1 MLYKFFN
8 GTKLRLFL
16 SFLVLTSPSIKA
28 DWFAL
33 NMTRGV
39 TDVSNEV
46 FELHMLIFWICV
58 AIGVVVF
65 SVMFYSMWAH
75 TKKKNPE
82 PAKFHENHKLEI
94 AWTIIPFLIL
104 IAMAVP
110 ASKTLVK
117 IYDDEAGDINIQV
130 TGYQWKW
137 QYRYLED
144 DVSFFSNLSTDLDE
158 IYNLVPKGENYL
170 QEVDEMVVIPVG
182 KKVRFLIT
190 ANDVIHS
197 WWMPAFAIKQ
207 DAIPG
212 FVNTAWTVVDKP
224 GIYRGKCT
232 ELCGK
237 NHGFMPIVVKVVEQE
252 EYDLWVNEKKQA
264 AIRLAELTTKE
275 WTTAELMER
284 GETVYDINCVACHQ
298 TEGQGIAGIF
308 PALAGSDIAL
318 YEKDKHI
325 EILMEGVSGAAM
337 NSFDYLSEVELAAV
351 ITYTRQAWGNA
362 ENGDGE
368 IVIPKDIVDYNCLL
382 YTSPSPRDPKT
393 SRMPSS
399 A

>member
-1 MLYKFFN
+1 M
-8 GTKLRLFL
+8 
-16 SFLVLTSPSIKA
+16 SFKYLQNLQIKIMSALLIFSAPMKA

-39 TDVSNEV
+39 TDISNEV

-65 SVMFYSMWAH
+65 GVMFYSMYAH
-75 TKKKNPE
+75 TKKKNPV
-82 PAKFHENHKLEI
+82 AASFHENHKVEI

-104 IAMAVP
+104 IAMAIP

-117 IYDDEAGDINIQV
+117 IYDDEAGDLNIQV

-137 QYRYLED
+137 QYNYLED
-144 DVSFFSNLSTDLDE
+144 DVSFFSNLSTDMDE
-158 IYNLVPKGENYL
+158 INNLVPKGENYL

-212 FVNTAWTVVDKP
+212 FVNTAWTKVDKP

-237 NHGFMPIVVKVVEQE
+237 NHGFMPIVVKVVEQN
-252 EYDLWVNEKKQA
+252 EYDEWVSGKKEA
-264 AIRLAELTTKE
+264 AMKMAELTTKD
-275 WTTAELMER
+275 WTAEELVAR
-284 GETVYDINCVACHQ
+284 GENVYAVNCVACHQ
-298 TEGQGIAGIF
+298 TNGQGIPGIF
-308 PALAGSDIAL
+308 PALAGSDVVL
-318 YEKDKHI
+318 NNKEKNI
-325 EILMEGVSGAAM
+325 EILMEGVQGAAM
-337 NSFDYLSEVELAAV
+337 NSFSYLSEVELAAV
-351 ITYTRQAWGNA
+351 ITYTRQSWGNK

-368 IVIPKDIVDYNCLL
+368 IVVPKDIVDYKK
-382 YTSPSPRDPKT
+382 PKI
-393 SRMPSS
+393 
-399 A
+399 

>member
-1 MLYKFFN
+1 M
-8 GTKLRLFL
+8 
-16 SFLVLTSPSIKA
+16 SFKYLHNLQNKIISALLIFSVPMKA

-33 NMTRGV
+33 NMTRGA
-39 TDVSNEV
+39 TDISNEV

-65 SVMFYSMWAH
+65 GVMFYSMYAH
-75 TKKKNPE
+75 TKKKNPV
-82 PAKFHENHKLEI
+82 AATFHENHKVEI

-104 IAMAVP
+104 IAMAIP

-117 IYDDEAGDINIQV
+117 IYDDEAGDLNIQV

-137 QYRYLED
+137 QYNYLED
-144 DVSFFSNLSTDLDE
+144 DVSFFSNLSTDMDE
-158 IYNLVPKGENYL
+158 INNLVPKGENYL

-212 FVNTAWTVVDKP
+212 FVNTAWTKVDKP

-237 NHGFMPIVVKVVEQE
+237 NHGFMPIVVKVVEQS
-252 EYDLWVNEKKQA
+252 EYDEWVSGKREA
-264 AIRLAELTTKE
+264 AMKMAELTTKD
-275 WTTAELMER
+275 WTAEELVAR
-284 GETVYDINCVACHQ
+284 GESVYAVNCVACHQ
-298 TEGQGIAGIF
+298 TNGQGIPGIF
-308 PALAGSDIAL
+308 PALAGSDIVL
-318 YEKDKHI
+318 NDKERNI
-325 EILMEGVSGAAM
+325 EILMEGVQGAAM
-337 NSFDYLSEVELAAV
+337 NSFSYLSEVELAAV
-351 ITYTRQAWGNA
+351 ITYTRQSWGN
-362 ENGDGE
+362 ENNGDGE
-368 IVIPKDIVDYNCLL
+368 IVVPKDIVDYKK
-382 YTSPSPRDPKT
+382 PKI
-393 SRMPSS
+393 
-399 A
+399 

>member
-1 MLYKFFN
+1 MFFEFLRN
-8 GTKLRLFL
+8 LTKSSSLLLTFL
-16 SFLVLTSPSIKA
+16 LAPVISA

-33 NMTRGV
+33 NMTRGI
-39 TDVSNEV
+39 TDISNEV

-58 AIGVVVF
+58 AIGALVF

-75 TKKKNPE
+75 TKKKNPV

-117 IYDDEAGDINIQV
+117 IYDDEAGDVNIQV

-137 QYRYLED
+137 GYKYLED
-144 DVSFFSNLSTDLDE
+144 DISFVSNLSTDLDE

-170 QEVDEMVVIPVG
+170 QEVDEMVVIPAG

-197 WWMPAFAIKQ
+197 WWVPAFAIKQ

-212 FVNTAWTVVDKP
+212 FVNTAWTVVDTP

-252 EYDLWVNEKKQA
+252 EYDLWVENKRQE
-264 AIRLAELTTKE
+264 AIKLAELTTKDWSTE
-275 WTTAELMER
+275 ELVQR
-284 GETVYDINCVACHQ
+284 GQEVYEKNCVSCHMA
-298 TEGQGIAGIF
+298 EGQGIPGIF
-308 PALAGSDIAL
+308 PALAGSEIAL
-318 YEKDKHI
+318 YDKERHI
-325 EILMEGVSGAAM
+325 EILMEGVQGAAM

-351 ITYTRQAWGNA
+351 ITYSRQAWGNA
-362 ENGDGE
+362 EEGDGE
-368 IVIPKDIVDYNCLL
+368 VVVPKDIVEYKE
-382 YTSPSPRDPKT
+382 PKI
-393 SRMPSS
+393 
-399 A
+399 

>member
-1 MLYKFFN
+1 MSFKYVQNLQK
-8 GTKLRLFL
+8 KIISALLLF
-16 SFLVLTSPSIKA
+16 SVPMKA

-39 TDVSNEV
+39 TDISNEV

-65 SVMFYSMWAH
+65 GVMFYSMYAH
-75 TKKKNPE
+75 TKKKNPV
-82 PAKFHENHKLEI
+82 AASFHENHKVEI

-104 IAMAVP
+104 IAMAIP

-117 IYDDEAGDINIQV
+117 IYDDEAGDLNIQV

-137 QYRYLED
+137 QYNYLED
-144 DVSFFSNLSTDLDE
+144 DVSFFSNLSTDMDE
-158 IYNLVPKGENYL
+158 INNLVPKGENYL
-170 QEVDEMVVIPVG
+170 QEVDEMVVIPAG

-212 FVNTAWTVVDKP
+212 FVNTAWTKVDKP

-237 NHGFMPIVVKVVEQE
+237 NHGFMPIVVKVVEQS
-252 EYDLWVNEKKQA
+252 EYDEWVSGKKEA
-264 AIRLAELTTKE
+264 AMKMAELTTKD
-275 WTTAELMER
+275 WTTEELVAR
-284 GETVYDINCVACHQ
+284 GESVYAVNCVACHQ
-298 TEGQGIAGIF
+298 TNGQGISGIF
-308 PALAGSDIAL
+308 PALAGSDIVL
-318 YEKDKHI
+318 NDKDRNI
-325 EILMEGVSGAAM
+325 EILMEGVQGAAM
-337 NSFDYLSEVELAAV
+337 NSFSYLSEVELASV
-351 ITYTRQAWGNA
+351 ITYTRQSWGN
-362 ENGDGE
+362 EDKGDGE
-368 IVIPKDIVDYNCLL
+368 IVVPKDIVDYKK
-382 YTSPSPRDPKT
+382 PKI
-393 SRMPSS
+393 
-399 A
+399 

>member
-1 MLYKFFN
+1 MSYI
-8 GTKLRLFL
+8 TKSINNHIVKIFVVLF
-16 SFLVLTSPSIKA
+16 SYTTDINA
-28 DWFAL
+28 DWSAL

-39 TDVSNEV
+39 TGVSNEV

-65 SVMFYSMWAH
+65 GVMFYSMYAH
-75 TKKKNPE
+75 TKKKNPV
-82 PAKFHENHKLEI
+82 ASTFHESTKVEI

-104 IAMAVP
+104 IAMAIP

-144 DVSFFSNLSTDLDE
+144 DVSFFANLSTDLDE

-182 KKVRFLIT
+182 KKIRFLIT

-207 DAIPG
+207 DAITG
-212 FVNTAWTVVDKP
+212 FVNTAWTIVDEP
-224 GIYRGKCT
+224 GTYRGKCT

-237 NHGFMPIVVKVVEQE
+237 NHGFMPIVVKAVEQE
-252 EYDLWVNEKKQA
+252 EYDQWINDKKQA
-264 AIRLAELTTKE
+264 AMKLAEQTTKN
-275 WTTAELMER
+275 WTTEELIAK
-284 GETVYDINCVACHQ
+284 GQDVYAVNCVACHQ
-298 TEGQGIAGIF
+298 TNGEGITGIF
-308 PALAGSDIAL
+308 PALAGSDIVL
-318 YEKDKHI
+318 NNKPRNI
-325 EILMEGVSGAAM
+325 EILMEGVQGAAM
-337 NSFDYLSEVELAAV
+337 NSFDYLSEVELASV
-351 ITYTRQAWGNA
+351 ITYTRQSWGNDA
-362 ENGDGE
+362 KGDGT
-368 IVIPKDIVDYNCLL
+368 VVLPQDIVTYKE
-382 YTSPSPRDPKT
+382 PKI
-393 SRMPSS
+393 
-399 A
+399 

>member
-1 MLYKFFN
+1 MFFEFLRN
-8 GTKLRLFL
+8 LTKSSSLLLTFL
-16 SFLVLTSPSIKA
+16 LAPVISA

-33 NMTRGV
+33 NMTRGI
-39 TDVSNEV
+39 TDISNEV

-58 AIGVVVF
+58 AIGALVF

-75 TKKKNPE
+75 TKKKNPV

-117 IYDDEAGDINIQV
+117 IYDDEAGDVNIQV

-137 QYRYLED
+137 GYKYLED
-144 DVSFFSNLSTDLDE
+144 DISFVSNLSTDLDE

-170 QEVDEMVVIPVG
+170 QEVDEMVVIPAG

-197 WWMPAFAIKQ
+197 WWVPAFAIKQ

-212 FVNTAWTVVDKP
+212 FVNTAWTVVDTP

-252 EYDLWVNEKKQA
+252 EYDLWVDNKRQE
-264 AIRLAELTTKE
+264 AIKLAELTTKDWSTE
-275 WTTAELMER
+275 ELVQR
-284 GETVYDINCVACHQ
+284 GQEVYEKNCVSCHMA
-298 TEGQGIAGIF
+298 EGQGIPGIF
-308 PALAGSDIAL
+308 PALAGSEIAL
-318 YEKDKHI
+318 YDKERHI
-325 EILMEGVSGAAM
+325 EILMEGVQGAAM

-351 ITYTRQAWGNA
+351 ITYSRQAWGNA
-362 ENGDGE
+362 EEGDGE
-368 IVIPKDIVDYNCLL
+368 VVVPKDIVEYKE
-382 YTSPSPRDPKT
+382 PKI
-393 SRMPSS
+393 
-399 A
+399 

>member
-1 MLYKFFN
+1 M
-8 GTKLRLFL
+8 
-16 SFLVLTSPSIKA
+16 SFKYLQNLQNKIISALLIFSVPMKA

-39 TDVSNEV
+39 TDISNEV

-65 SVMFYSMWAH
+65 GVMFYSMYAH
-75 TKKKNPE
+75 TKKKNPV
-82 PAKFHENHKLEI
+82 AATFHENHKVEI

-104 IAMAVP
+104 IAMAIP

-117 IYDDEAGDINIQV
+117 IYDDEAGDLNIQV

-137 QYRYLED
+137 QYNYLED
-144 DVSFFSNLSTDLDE
+144 DVSFFSNLSTDMDE
-158 IYNLVPKGENYL
+158 INNLVPKGENYL

-212 FVNTAWTVVDKP
+212 FVNTAWTKVDKP

-237 NHGFMPIVVKVVEQE
+237 NHGFMPIVVKVVEQS
-252 EYDLWVNEKKQA
+252 EYDEWVSGKREA
-264 AIRLAELTTKE
+264 AMKMAELTTKD
-275 WTTAELMER
+275 WTAEELVAR
-284 GETVYDINCVACHQ
+284 GESVYAVNCVACHQ
-298 TEGQGIAGIF
+298 TNGQGISGIF
-308 PALAGSDIAL
+308 PALAGSDIVL
-318 YEKDKHI
+318 NDKERNI
-325 EILMEGVSGAAM
+325 EILMEGVQGAAM
-337 NSFDYLSEVELAAV
+337 NSFSYLSEVELAAV
-351 ITYTRQAWGNA
+351 ITYTRQSWGN
-362 ENGDGE
+362 ENNGDGE
-368 IVIPKDIVDYNCLL
+368 IVVPKDIVDYKK
-382 YTSPSPRDPKT
+382 PKI
-393 SRMPSS
+393 
-399 A
+399 

>member
-1 MLYKFFN
+1 M
-8 GTKLRLFL
+8 
-16 SFLVLTSPSIKA
+16 SFKYLQNLQIKIMSALLIFSAPMKA

-39 TDVSNEV
+39 TDISNEV

-65 SVMFYSMWAH
+65 GVMFYSMYAH
-75 TKKKNPE
+75 TKKKNPV
-82 PAKFHENHKLEI
+82 AASFHENHKVEI

-104 IAMAVP
+104 IAMAIP

-117 IYDDEAGDINIQV
+117 IYDDEAGDLNIQV

-137 QYRYLED
+137 QYNYLED
-144 DVSFFSNLSTDLDE
+144 DVSFFSNLSTDMDE
-158 IYNLVPKGENYL
+158 INNLVPKGENYL

-212 FVNTAWTVVDKP
+212 FVNTAWTKVDKP

-237 NHGFMPIVVKVVEQE
+237 NHGFMPIVVKVVEQN
-252 EYDLWVNEKKQA
+252 EYDEWVSGKKEA
-264 AIRLAELTTKE
+264 AMKMAELTTKD
-275 WTTAELMER
+275 WTAEELVAR
-284 GETVYDINCVACHQ
+284 GENVYAVNCVACHQ
-298 TEGQGIAGIF
+298 TNGQGIPGIF
-308 PALAGSDIAL
+308 PALAGSDVVL
-318 YEKDKHI
+318 NNKERNI
-325 EILMEGVSGAAM
+325 EILMEGVQGAAM
-337 NSFDYLSEVELAAV
+337 NSFSYLSEVELAAV
-351 ITYTRQAWGNA
+351 ITYTRQSWSNK

-368 IVIPKDIVDYNCLL
+368 IVVPKDIVDYKK
-382 YTSPSPRDPKT
+382 PKI
-393 SRMPSS
+393 
-399 A
+399 